1 MASMT
6 SSATISRPVDFFP
19 VPVDQQLAAIRTVAA
34 GLPDADVV
42 WISESRDFAETERY
56 TAKANVDAALVS
68 SPAVSEER
76 RRIEQLFSAA
86 EPTVAAG
93 RYLELLR
100 QDLAALH
107 HAFLQAIVAPPSDD
121 LQTHRAFWQRATVL
135 ADADNAHAMYLSS
148 DNWPFS
154 VFHALIDE
162 LAEFVGGD
170 HEALGP
176 LLTAGIQDARTS
188 VYQAFGDE
196 YRGLDRQ
203 AFAAAVRVRDDWLR
217 GDGVLPLFAFKAAT
231 GSTTR
236 VPGMAGAEE
245 ISSRYRTARERVHRR
260 LLGERRERFDAVC
273 TWYGRLYAARAAY
286 DTYEYFGFYAFARH
300 LMILRTMRL
309 VDRADPE
316 AAGRFR
322 YAAATYQFVEAGEY
336 LWRLE

>member
-1 MASMT
+1 MAGMAT
-6 SSATISRPVDFFP
+6 SATISRPVDFFP

-34 GLPDADVV
+34 GLPDADVA

-86 EPTVAAG
+86 EPTIAAG

-100 QDLAALH
+100 QGLAALH
-107 HAFLQAIVAPPSDD
+107 HAFVQAIGAPPSDD

-135 ADADNAHAMYLSS
+135 ADVDNAHAMYLSS

-162 LAEFVGGD
+162 LSELVGGD

-203 AFAAAVRVRDDWLR
+203 AFAPRSASETT
-217 GDGVLPLFAFKAAT
+217 GCGAT
-231 GSTTR
+231 GCCH
-236 VPGMAGAEE
+236 
-245 ISSRYRTARERVHRR
+245 SSRSRPRRGAPRGCRAWPARRRSRRAIGPPASACTGASLGSGRRGSTRSARGTAGSTR
-260 LLGERRERFDAVC
+260 
-273 TWYGRLYAARAAY
+273 
-286 DTYEYFGFYAFARH
+286 
-300 LMILRTMRL
+300 
-309 VDRADPE
+309 PE
-316 AAGRFR
+316 QPTTPTSTSGSTPSH
-322 YAAATYQFVEAGEY
+322 AT
-336 LWRLE
+336 